1 MASEQWSS
9 RTTFVLAAVGSAVGL
24 GNLWRFPYIVYGSG
38 GAVFLIPW
46 LIALFTAGFPLLVLE
61 MAVGCWGRDKFDVN
75 GAPAAFEGLRP
86 GMRWIGWG
94 TLANGF
100 IIVCYYVMIMG
111 LTVVYLK
118 DSLFLAWEP
127 DAGNHFINEVLH
139 RSSGPGSLNRI
150 VPVVLVGLI
159 VSWIA
164 IYLSIFKGTKAV
176 SVIVKWTV
184 PLPVF
189 ILIAFV
195 IRGLTLPGAM
205 DGVAYYLKPEWSK
218 LYDPKVWLAAYSQV
232 FFSITLAFGVMPAYA
247 SYLPKKSD
255 ISLNALWV
263 TALDAAISFIAG
275 FAVFTVL
282 GFLAMKQGV
291 GVSEVAGSGGAGLA
305 FVTYPTAISK
315 MPLWPVLF
323 GFLFFLTLIT
333 LAIDSAF
340 SLVEA
345 IVAGLHDHVP
355 VKRETVTFITCLVAM
370 LIGLIFCTEAGIY
383 WLDIVD
389 HHITNFG
396 LTTFG
401 LIECIAIGWIVGAE
415 NIREFVNSTSDFSVG
430 RWWNFCIKYLTPAVL
445 IFMIGWNLFQR
456 IKAPYEGYPQW
467 ALFLGGWGALVLVF
481 LAAGCLSF
489 VFRKNRQSL
498 QPDEN

>member
-1 MASEQWSS
+1 MAREQWSS

-24 GNLWRFPYIVYGSG
+24 GNLWRFPYIVYDSG

-46 LIALFTAGFPLLVLE
+46 LIALVTAGFPLLVLE

-75 GAPAAFEGLRP
+75 GAPSAFEGLNP
-86 GMRWIGWG
+86 KMRWIGWG

-100 IIVCYYVMIMG
+100 IISCYYVMIMG
-111 LTVVYLK
+111 LTLIYLK
-118 DSLFLAWEP
+118 DSFTLAWEP
-127 DAGNHFINEVLH
+127 DSGAHFVQGILQ
-139 RSSGPGSLNRI
+139 RSSGPAHLDGI
-150 VPVVLVGLI
+150 VPIVLVALVI
-159 VSWIA
+159 SWIL
-164 IYLSIFKGTKAV
+164 IYLAIFKGTKVV

-189 ILIAFV
+189 IIIAFV
-195 IRGLTLPGAM
+195 IRGLTLEGATE
-205 DGVAYYLKPEWSK
+205 GVSYYLRPEWSK
-218 LYDPKVWLAAYSQV
+218 LFDPKVWLAAYSQV

-255 ISLNALWV
+255 ISANALWV
-263 TALDAAISFIAG
+263 TVLDAAISFTAG

-282 GFLAMKQGV
+282 GFLAVQQGV
-291 GVSEVAGSGGAGLA
+291 EVSEVATGGAGLA

-333 LAIDSAF
+333 LAVDSAF

-345 IVAGLHDHVP
+345 VVAGFNDYIP
-355 VKRETVTFITCLVAM
+355 IKRETLTLVICLVAM
-370 LIGLIFCTEAGIY
+370 AIGLLFCTHAGLF

-389 HHITNFG
+389 HHINNFG

-401 LIECIAIGWIVGAE
+401 LIECIAIGWFIGAE
-415 NIREFVNSTSDFSVG
+415 NVREFINSVSDFTLG

-445 IFMIGWNLFQR
+445 IFIIGMNLFER
-456 IKAPYEGYPQW
+456 IRIAYEGYPQW
-467 ALFLGGWGALVLVF
+467 SLFAGGWGAVACVF
-481 LAAGCLSF
+481 AAAIYFSLR
-489 VFRKNRQSL
+489 FRTNRQS
-498 QPDEN
+498 EETAKE